1 METDGFSVVCRFA
14 LLVINGIAI
23 VKSIDFIIL
32 GAVMST
38 MEPLLDV
45 TVTQM
50 DAADMVRGKEVYV
63 DTCQFFLIAGPVS
76 FIVSL
81 FGFFGARQRKRISLA
96 LYILL
101 QVILVIIVVVYSM
114 VRIPTPFE
122 NPDSKWQQLSN
133 LLMATVILVC
143 AIQGIAIF
151 LAIVVI
157 STLRENDK
165 VHPSPREGHATDRSQ
180 RPQPNFRRGQLPLI
194 VTSWADDS

>member
-14 LLVINGIAI
+14 LLVINGIAL

-38 MEPLLDV
+38 MKPLLDV

-50 DAADMVRGKEVYV
+50 DVVDVARGKEVYS
-63 DTCQFFLIAGPVS
+63 DISLFFLIAGPLA
-76 FIVSL
+76 FLVSL

-96 LYILL
+96 LYIIL
-101 QVILVIIVVVYSM
+101 QVILIIIVVVYSI
-114 VRIPTPFE
+114 VRVPTPFE
-122 NPDSKWQQLSN
+122 NPDTKWQQLSN

-151 LAIVVI
+151 LAVVVI
-157 STLRENDK
+157 STLRETDK
-165 VHPSPREGHATDRSQ
+165 VHPTPREGHATDRSQ
-180 RPQPNFRRGQLPLI
+180 RPPPNFRRG
-194 VTSWADDS
+194 SYH